1 MDART
6 SAIFPLSIIFPLS
19 VIIFPLFEYAELN
32 GGVHFIR
39 FRLEI
44 TFLDK
49 IDPKSQNCQFKLK
62 CEFKTNS
69 NMQNSIALFTFNF
82 LDRKNPFWANWV

>member
-19 VIIFPLFEYAELN
+19 VIIFPLFEYAELT

-44 TFLDK
+44 TFLEKLIQKVK
-49 IDPKSQNCQFKLK
+49 IVSLSWNVSSRLIRICRIQ
-62 CEFKTNS
+62 
-69 NMQNSIALFTFNF
+69 
-82 LDRKNPFWANWV
+82 

>member
-44 TFLDK
+44 TFLEKLIQKVK
-49 IDPKSQNCQFKLK
+49 IVSLSWNVSSRLIRICRIQ
-62 CEFKTNS
+62 
-69 NMQNSIALFTFNF
+69 
-82 LDRKNPFWANWV
+82 